1 MAGLE
6 RSEITRWQAAYPRGR
21 KPRNELGRAS
31 AGHRRSYR
39 PLRPCCRTRKRDC
52 RHRLRSGR
60 PHPSPDRLGK
70 ASGPGGGCKA
80 RDCGTLEIKELSA
93 LHEHAAHEG
102 GSNASSRT
110 KLTFWGKSA
119 RAFSEGICTK
129 QGIFPRS
136 GTWHWIDFQLSPVLR
151 YNIDT

>member
-6 RSEITRWQAAYPRGR
+6 RSEIARWQAAYPRGR

-70 ASGPGGGCKA
+70 ATGPGGGCKA

-93 LHEHAAHEG
+93 
-102 GSNASSRT
+102 ASVVVTAELSASTSWSAVSIPAPSTQTVDRT
-110 KLTFWGKSA
+110 AKGDRLPIHRHT
-119 RAFSEGICTK
+119 
-129 QGIFPRS
+129 
-136 GTWHWIDFQLSPVLR
+136 VL
-151 YNIDT
+151 NS